1 MIVTD
6 NSKKNASPFKEVF
19 KFWNSL
25 PKLKFDSIPIK
36 FDLKKSALIILITII
51 LWTFLLAA
59 FIYRQSHKAG
69 FKELAFSLN
78 LKGRD
83 EVKHKFMR
91 SVKAVALAPFNWT
104 VANFSN
110 HEIPQIHI
118 DIKFKHFQ
126 KLHKKRE
133 EALKIG
139 ILKQGPDDY
148 VPAKVRHEGKTVKV
162 KLRLKG
168 DQTDHLEGDK
178 WSFRIHLKG
187 DDHLFG
193 MRHFSIQSPR
203 TRNFEGEIL
212 FFEAL
217 RREGVLVPRYF
228 FVEAAVNGKDIGL
241 MAIEEH
247 FSKELLE
254 SQGRKESVIIRFD
267 ESKIWEPNTGGVFG
281 NFKVAK
287 ITPFRSKKVFQ
298 SEKLLSDLHAARGL
312 LRAFVTGTIP
322 ASQVFDPDLMGRF
335 IAVADVWRAWHQLG
349 WHNIRFYYNP
359 ITALLEPIGYDA
371 SIPYKNADVP
381 PAPDEPIVSTIL
393 NGSPKIRAAYENTVK
408 KLAQEMVDGTTT
420 GWVKPLAGKQLGILH
435 KEYPLLKGIR
445 FDLIVERAKTTLQRS
460 QAPLSRYPEILQA
473 YSIDTGENLYLE
485 LINPLNHAVE
495 IHEIKCIGEAG
506 KKRNINLS
514 TLPPIRYPLYLKLTS
529 KGGLPK
535 AYKIYYKKN
544 KIKGDCK
551 IKVAAKIAGDDLI
564 RWIEVQPY
572 SSALARNPV
581 PQITLPETLAQHP
594 FLKFET
600 GTDYLQ
606 IGSGE
611 WRVNNWLIIPE
622 GMELRISKGTT
633 LRFGSSF
640 GLVAGGPIMIQGTQE
655 APVILTGS
663 GKSDNGNGWQGIVV
677 RKSGLPSKWSHV
689 IIRGTTGISKNGW
702 NLSGGL
708 NFYEA
713 DIQMKHVTI
722 IGNQSEDALNIVR
735 SKFELD
741 SVNIKDAVSDAFDS
755 DFSNGVVRGGVYEN
769 IGHAG
774 GGGDGIDVSG
784 SEISVTGTVF
794 KNISD
799 KALSVGE
806 QSTMTAVD
814 VSMERVGTAAVSKD
828 NSHLTLTNAKIIQTK
843 TAGLMAYT
851 KKKEYGPGTI
861 VASQLEMQ
869 SVASLAVSQKGSRIF
884 IDGEDIEETD
894 LNVKELYATLM
905 KSGNKK

>member
-6 NSKKNASPFKEVF
+6 NSKKNASLFKKVIES
-19 KFWNSL
+19 WNSL
-25 PKLKFDSIPIK
+25 PKLKIYSIPVK
-36 FDLKKSALIILITII
+36 FDIKKSVLIILITII
-51 LWTFLLAA
+51 LWTFLLAS
-59 FIYRQSHKAG
+59 FIYRQSHKEG

-78 LKGRD
+78 LKGRE
-83 EVKHKFMR
+83 EVKYKFMR
-91 SVKAVALAPFNWT
+91 SVRTIALAPFNWAM
-104 VANFSN
+104 ANLSN

-118 DIKFKHFQ
+118 DIKFKHYQ
-126 KLHKKRE
+126 KLVKKRE

-139 ILKQGPDDY
+139 LLKKGPDDY
-148 VPAKVRHEGKTVKV
+148 VPAKIRYGKKSVRVKM
-162 KLRLKG
+162 RLKG
-168 DQTDHLEGDK
+168 DQADHFEGNK
-178 WSFRIHLKG
+178 WSFRIHIKG

-228 FVEAAVNGKDIGL
+228 FIDVIVNGKDIGL
-241 MAIEEH
+241 MAFEEH
-247 FSKELLE
+247 FSKEMLE
-254 SQGRKESVIIRFD
+254 FQERKESVIIRFK
-267 ESKIWEPNTGGVFG
+267 ESMLWEANTDGIFD

-287 ITPFRSKKVFQ
+287 ITPFRSKKVAR
-298 SEKLLSDLHAARGL
+298 SEKLLSYLHVARGL
-312 LRAFVTGTIP
+312 LRAFSNGTLP
-322 ASQVFDPDLMGRF
+322 ASKIFDPVLMGHF
-335 IAVADVWRAWHQLG
+335 IAVSDVWRAWHQLR

-371 SIPYKNADVP
+371 DIPYKNADVP
-381 PAPDEPIVSTIL
+381 PASAEPMVSTIL
-393 NGSPKIRAAYENTVK
+393 NGSPKIRAVYKNTVK
-408 KLAQEMVDGTTT
+408 KLAQEMVDGTTAE
-420 GWVKPLAGKQLGILH
+420 WVQPLVKKQLGILH

-445 FDLIVERAKTTLQRS
+445 FDLIVERAKAVLERS
-460 QAPLSRYPEILQA
+460 QAPLSRYSEILQA
-473 YSIDTGENLYLE
+473 YSIDTGKNSYIE
-485 LINPLNHAVE
+485 LINPLTHAVE
-495 IHEIKCIGEAG
+495 IHEIKCIGETS
-506 KKRNINLS
+506 KNRIINLT
-514 TLPPIRYPLYLKLTS
+514 TLPAIQYPLYLELTS

-535 AYKIYYKKN
+535 AHKIYYKKN
-544 KIKGDCK
+544 KNEGDCK
-551 IKVAAKIAGDDLI
+551 IKVAAKIVGDDLI

-581 PQITLPETLAQHP
+581 PQKALHETLAQHP
-594 FLKFET
+594 FLNFII
-600 GTDYLQ
+600 GTNILQ
-606 IGSGE
+606 IDSGE
-611 WRVNNWLIIPE
+611 WEVNDWIIIPE

-633 LRFGSSF
+633 LRFNSSF
-640 GLVAGGPIMIQGTQE
+640 GLVSHGPVMINGTQD
-655 APVILTGS
+655 APVTLTGS

-677 RKSGLPSKWSHV
+677 QKSGLPSKWSHV

-769 IGHAG
+769 IGHTS

-784 SEISVTGTVF
+784 SEITVTGTVF

-806 QSTMTAVD
+806 QSKMTAVD
-814 VSMERVGTAAVSKD
+814 VSMEQVGTAVASKD
-828 NSHLTLTNAKIIQTK
+828 GSHVILTNAKIYQVK
-843 TAGLMAYT
+843 TPALMAYT

-869 SVASLAVSQKGSRIF
+869 SVPIAAVAQKGSRIT
-884 IDGEDIEETD
+884 IDGEEIQETD
-894 LNVKELYATLM
+894 LDVKELYATIM
-905 KSGNKK
+905 KSVRNK